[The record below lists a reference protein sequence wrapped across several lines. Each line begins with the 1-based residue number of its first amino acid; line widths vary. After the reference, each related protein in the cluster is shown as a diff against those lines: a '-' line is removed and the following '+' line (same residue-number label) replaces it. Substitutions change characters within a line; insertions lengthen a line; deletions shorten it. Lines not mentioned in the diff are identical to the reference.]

1 MSHPRVSNFRNRQA
15 LILHRPG
22 NDTAR
27 LVRQLERLG
36 MRVQCSWPDFPT
48 GGDYA
53 DVILFDADNGYD
65 GLLPWSSDAAPMP
78 LIALFGSELPSRL
91 EWALDQGISAHISK
105 PIQSSGVFSALVVA
119 FSNFAMERGI
129 SLQIAELETRLDAR
143 PAVIRA
149 VVEIMKKTS
158 LDENAVYACL
168 RSAAMQCRV
177 TIESFCL
184 SLDSPKIAK
193 LVQDLSDFTRRSN
206 GK

>member
-1 MSHPRVSNFRNRQA
+1 MIHPRVSNFRNRQA
-15 LILHRPG
+15 LILHRPN
-22 NDTAR
+22 NDTTR

-36 MRVQCSWPDFPT
+36 MRVQCCWPDFPT

-65 GLLPWSSDAAPMP
+65 GLLPWSANAAPMP

-91 EWALDQGISAHISK
+91 EWALDQGISAHITK
-105 PIQSSGVFSALVVA
+105 PIQSSGVFSALVMA
-119 FSNFAMERGI
+119 FSNFASDRGI

-149 VVEIMKKTS
+149 VVAVMKKTT
-158 LDENAVYACL
+158 LDEDAAYACL
-168 RSAAMQCRV
+168 RSAAMQNRV
-177 TIESFCL
+177 SIENFCAA
-184 SLDSPKIAK
+184 LDIRRLGQ
-193 LVQDLSDFTRRSN
+193 LVQGLSPMPRRST